1 MGLIKSLLQVLR
13 PPTPLTVL
21 MISKS
26 LSGLSRNDFQAS
38 LEEGGEDGL
47 KKGASI
53 SAYAILGLPYYKY
66 SMIWPKALF

>member
-13 PPTPLTVL
+13 PPTPLTAL

-38 LEEGGEDGL
+38 LEEGGEDGV
-47 KKGASI
+47 KKRGLNKCLCYSGAS
-53 SAYAILGLPYYKY
+53 LL
-66 SMIWPKALF
+66 